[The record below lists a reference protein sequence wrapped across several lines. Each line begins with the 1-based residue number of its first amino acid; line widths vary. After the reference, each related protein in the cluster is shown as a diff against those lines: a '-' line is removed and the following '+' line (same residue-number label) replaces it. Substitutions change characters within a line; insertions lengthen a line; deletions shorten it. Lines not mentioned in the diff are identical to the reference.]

1 MKRLIRKMNVVP
13 VLFIGIF
20 LLQSCSNSNQE
31 VAQKN
36 EIQEVEVLTLQP
48 TETVIDQIYPA
59 NLQGKENIQLR
70 PQISGYIDKIYVDE
84 GAYVQAGKPL
94 FRINASVYR
103 EQRNTAAAS
112 LAMARSQLA
121 SAQLELDKYKVLTSN
136 NVVADFQYQK
146 VKTNFEN
153 ARAAVKQQQTLVA
166 AADVNLGFSV
176 VKAPVSGFIGRIPNR
191 LGALVGPSDTEPLTT
206 LSKVNEIYAYFSLP
220 ENEILKIN
228 ASRPGATLLEKLKS
242 FQEISLLLADGSLYN
257 HIGKIDMMDGQFDA
271 STGSVMIRASFPNP
285 EFLLRT
291 GNTGKIVLKTVE
303 RNVYKIPLLAT
314 YEVQDKLFVGVLDKM
329 DKMVRFPLTDFVK
342 SGNYYIVKSG
352 FKTGD
357 RIIANEL
364 ALIQENSTVKPK
376 LKK

>member
-153 ARAAVKQQQTLVA
+153 ARAAMKQQQTLVA

>member
-352 FKTGD
+352 FKIGD

>member
-13 VLFIGIF
+13 VLFIGIL
-20 LLQSCSNSNQE
+20 LLQSCSNSNKE

-146 VKTNFEN
+146 AKTNFEN
-153 ARAAVKQQQTLVA
+153 ARAAVKQQQTLVT